1 MSNRERRLNTRAAE
15 LRTLEYVAQIRVS
28 NAERGMARLGN
39 GNYPANVPAAFRMEI
54 DAARQALRDIHTE
67 QQEIITELDRHT
79 TDFPNAAMIMVE
91 TSDGYQ
97 IFERR
102 DPDGTGSD
110 ETHWYHLNDPDDA
123 SSMTFVE
130 VTGDVVADQHGND
143 MYRAYDFHRLY
154 TQDEVDDLLDEATGL

>member
-15 LRTLEYVAQIRVS
+15 LRTHEYVAQIRVS
-28 NAERGMARLGN
+28 NAERGMAHLGN
-39 GNYPANVPAAFRMEI
+39 VNYPANVPAAFRMEI

-67 QQEIITELDRHT
+67 QLKIIAELDRHT
-79 TDFPNAAMIMVE
+79 TDFPDTAMIMVE
-91 TSDGYQ
+91 TNDGYQ

-102 DPDGTGSD
+102 DPDGTGTD
-110 ETHWYHLNDPDDA
+110 ETNWYHLNDPDDA
-123 SSMTFVE
+123 PPMTFVE

-143 MYRAYDFHRLY
+143 QYRAYDFRRLY